1 VNKITISTGI
11 EYGKQTK
18 KISLNEKNEKFT
30 NNELVIDDFS
40 DYYYSDEDIIL
51 DILGDERYNK
61 LKRT

>member
-1 VNKITISTGI
+1 MNKITISTGI

>member
-1 VNKITISTGI
+1 MNKITISTGI

-30 NNELVIDDFS
+30 NNELVIDNFS

-61 LKRT
+61 LKQT

>member
-18 KISLNEKNEKFT
+18 KINLNEKNEKFT
-30 NNELVIDDFS
+30 NNELVIDNFS
-40 DYYYSDEDIIL
+40 DYYYSDEDIIW

-61 LKRT
+61 LKQT